1 LFSESVAGMNKS
13 DTSTKQLKNKLLSLV
28 LPALTIIYLVYLGWI
43 DQTASLTR
51 IDPEYVCLLNGLNV
65 SLLKFHNIG
74 FTDSPGTTFLVLSGI
89 LIRITH
95 FFFGNGAITDDV
107 ILRPDFYINC
117 SSYILLLLTFIL
129 LAWGGLKVYK
139 STQNITAT
147 FLLQSTLLL
156 SPINLSL
163 QLRFN
168 MDRLIPLLAFLLAVY
183 SILFIYQQISEKK
196 FAIMAG
202 IIIGIGLITKL
213 NFVSLAI
220 IPLFLFSSFRNWLF
234 YIASFCGSAFISF
247 LPIIE
252 KYKTFTTFVSQLL
265 FYKGKYGGGEKGIF
279 DLDAFFSALKNV
291 PIVNQSLIAIILI
304 SIVSIIIFYVFKNKL
319 SRQKMKMR
327 FLIGFLLA
335 FLIII
340 ILASKNFKYYY
351 LSPVLGL
358 SAIALLF
365 SLDILTTSFIR
376 NKILRN
382 SIILFVGGLLIIPT
396 VSDVESRREIT
407 IQRISAQKPM
417 LDFVSKAISKSDFL
431 LLEPAWAAGVL
442 KENGL
447 LYGISYV
454 AARNDFSKNYLKY
467 YPNVL
472 SFEGLN
478 KPFKHFR
485 TVDANIEN
493 VFTKENSLYL
503 ISTPARN
510 TKMVMQELNN
520 QASYVNMNTV
530 YDTVYTNQDN
540 TDKIIRTK
548 FIPFTDSIPLKTV
561 SFFNDMEA
569 ERDNWKLN
577 ALSTEMAYSGS
588 NSTMIKRGRKYS
600 TVCEIDSLQDF
611 SSSVHA
617 LTISCKYFQP
627 NDKNNTQLIIQIFN
641 NKNEQLWYP
650 VFCINYFKQVK
661 QWANFSYNIY
671 IPDNYRKAQKANVY
685 FYNSSKSPVF
695 IDDFKVK
702 LSYYE

>member
-1 LFSESVAGMNKS
+1 MNKS
-13 DTSTKQLKNKLLSLV
+13 DISTILLRNKLLTLIV
-28 LPALTIIYLVYLGWI
+28 PAITITYLLYLGWI

-74 FTDSPGTTFLVLSGI
+74 FTDAPGTTFLILAGI
-89 LIRITH
+89 LIRISH

-107 ILRPDFYINC
+107 ILRPDFYINS
-117 SSYILLLLTFIL
+117 SSYILLLFTFIL
-129 LAWGGLKVYK
+129 LIWGGLKVYK
-139 STQNITAT
+139 STQSIIAT
-147 FLLQSTLLL
+147 FLLQSSLLL
-156 SPINLSL
+156 SPIALSL
-163 QLRFN
+163 QIRFN
-168 MDRLIPLLAFLLAVY
+168 IDRLIPLLTFVLAVY
-183 SILFIYQQISEKK
+183 CILFIYEQITEKK

-202 IIIGIGLITKL
+202 IIIGAGLITKL
-213 NFVSLAI
+213 NFIVLTI
-220 IPLFLFSSFRNWLF
+220 IPLFFFSSFRSWF
-234 YIASFCGSAFISF
+234 IYIASFLGSAFISF
-247 LPIIE
+247 LPIID
-252 KYKTFTTFVSQLL
+252 KYKTFTAFISRLF

-279 DLDAFFSALKNV
+279 EFDAFLSALKKV
-291 PIVNQSLIAIILI
+291 PIVNESLIAIILL
-304 SIVSIIIFYVFKNKL
+304 SILSIIIFFVFKSKL

-327 FLIGFLLA
+327 FLFGFLLA
-335 FLIII
+335 FIIII

-365 SLDILTTSFIR
+365 SLDILTTSLVR
-376 NKILRN
+376 NRFLKN
-382 SIILFVGGLLIIPT
+382 SIILLVVGLLIIPT
-396 VSDVESRREIT
+396 VSDVESRRKIT
-407 IQRISAQKPM
+407 IQRISDQKPM
-417 LDFVSKAISKSDFL
+417 LDFVSKSISKSDFL

-454 AARNDFSKNYLKY
+454 AGRNDFSKYYLEY

-472 SFEGLN
+472 SFEGIS

-485 TVDANIEN
+485 TMDADIKSI
-493 VFTKENSLYL
+493 FTTENSLYL
-503 ISTPARN
+503 ISTSGRN
-510 TKMVMQELNN
+510 TKEVMQELRS
-520 QASYVNMNTV
+520 QASFVKMKTV
-530 YDTVYTNQDN
+530 FDTVYINQN
-540 TDKIIRTK
+540 NSDKIIQAN
-548 FIPFTDSIPLKTV
+548 FIPFTDSIPIKTV

-569 ERDNWKLN
+569 ERNNWKIN
-577 ALSTEMAYSGS
+577 SLSTEMAYSGS
-588 NSTMIKRGRKYS
+588 NSSMIKRGRKYS
-600 TVCEIDSLQDF
+600 TVCEIDSLQSF
-611 SSSVHA
+611 ISSIHA

-627 NDKNNTQLIIQIFN
+627 NDKNNAQLVIQIFN

-650 VFCINYFKQVK
+650 VFCINYFEQIK